1 MYIVG
6 DLLLCAMIFGREH
19 SVCHHCYQCR
29 LSSREFSN
37 LVKQGEPLT
46 HDLLIIL
53 VETVRNGKLVEGC
66 KVKTWWQFIKVQ
78 NDLVPLLH
86 KLIGISN
93 NILNHVK
100 DTVNEGIECLD
111 LEAIAIWRKVG
122 VCKQMTDVNVLK
134 KDGWKEN
141 ESR

>member
-1 MYIVG
+1 
-6 DLLLCAMIFGREH
+6 
-19 SVCHHCYQCR
+19 
-29 LSSREFSN
+29 
-37 LVKQGEPLT
+37 
-46 HDLLIIL
+46 

-100 DTVNEGIECLD
+100 DTVNEDIECLD

-122 VCKQMTDVNVLK
+122 VCKQMTKVNVLK